1 MDLIKIIL
9 VGIGGLLGSIARYI
23 TVKSIT
29 AKIPAAFPYGTLTAN
44 LVGSFILGFV
54 YGLALRKTG
63 MSENVKLFWGV
74 GFCGGY
80 TTFSSFAWE
89 SVSLFNQ
96 KMAATSVLYIST
108 SLVLG
113 ILSLLAGMWL
123 SRFL

>member
-1 MDLIKIIL
+1 MDPIKIIL
-9 VGIGGLLGSIARYI
+9 VGIGGLLGSVARYI

-29 AKIPAAFPYGTLTAN
+29 AKIPLAFPYGTLTAN

-54 YGLALRKTG
+54 YGLALRKTD

-80 TTFSSFAWE
+80 TTFSSLMWE

-113 ILSLLAGMWL
+113 ILSLIAGMWL

>member
-1 MDLIKIIL
+1 
-9 VGIGGLLGSIARYI
+9 
-23 TVKSIT
+23 
-29 AKIPAAFPYGTLTAN
+29 
-44 LVGSFILGFV
+44 
-54 YGLALRKTG
+54 
-63 MSENVKLFWGV
+63 LFWGV

-80 TTFSSFAWE
+80 TTFSSLMWE

-113 ILSLLAGMWL
+113 ILSLIAGMWL

>member
-1 MDLIKIIL
+1 M
-9 VGIGGLLGSIARYI
+9 GGLLGSIARYI

-29 AKIPAAFPYGTLTAN
+29 IKIPAAFPYGTLTAN

-54 YGLALRKTG
+54 YGLALRKTE

-89 SVSLFNQ
+89 SVTLFNQ
-96 KMAATSVLYIST
+96 KMAATSLLYIST